1 MHSKAIRMGICAAVL
16 AGAIPACASAVSRAQ
31 APVPATPARQAS
43 SSQASPASQPPAP
56 ASPGARQSTATP
68 AASPQEQPAPP
79 RQASPA
85 AQAGSQAKPDAQEP
99 TTQKPTFRVQIELVT
114 QDVIVR
120 DSKGQF
126 IPDLRK
132 DEFEVYED
140 GVKQDI
146 ISMNLTHGGRVT
158 NLVAPPQAVAQEGIL
173 LPPSHPPA
181 DTAGRILIF
190 FIDDLHLEF
199 RNTARVRKL
208 LEDMQKTLIHDGDMF
223 AIQTTGPSSVAVDLT
238 YDRKRF
244 AESIKK
250 ISGSELKP
258 SEIING
264 PEGQE
269 GPSEVRYRAHVAF
282 STVNELLLALDQVH
296 NRRKALIYVS
306 DGYDFNPFENAR
318 AGIDPTGSGAFL
330 TRDTGGL
337 PTDTDPFAATGK
349 EFADA
354 DLVRELADLTR
365 TANRVNV
372 TMYTIDPRG
381 LVGGSDLDEQVDPVQ
396 WQDYIHKSQDSL
408 RVLAEQTGGMAVIN
422 QNDFTKAL
430 QKIDAE
436 TSDYYVLGYYSKNPD
451 PTKRYRSIEV
461 KITRPNVTVIARK
474 GYQLKRPPRGGKAPG
489 Q

>member
-1 MHSKAIRMGICAAVL
+1 MGICAAVL
-16 AGAIPACASAVSRAQ
+16 AVAIPACASAVVHVQ
-31 APVPATPARQAS
+31 APVPATPAPQAS
-43 SSQASPASQPPAP
+43 GSQASPAFQPSAP
-56 ASPGARQSTATP
+56 TSPGAQPSTATP
-68 AASPQEQPAPP
+68 AASPQQQPTPP
-79 RQASPA
+79 RQASPPP
-85 AQAGSQAKPDAQEP
+85 AGGQAKPDAQEP
-99 TTQKPTFRVQIELVT
+99 ATQKPTFRMQIELVT
-114 QDVIVR
+114 QDVIPR

-126 IPDLRK
+126 VPDLNK

-146 ISMNLTHGGRVT
+146 ISMNLTRGGRVT
-158 NLVAPPQAVAQEGIL
+158 NLVAPPQAAAQEGIL
-173 LPPSHPPA
+173 LPPSRPPA

-238 YDRKRF
+238 YDKKRF

-282 STVNELLLALDQVH
+282 STVNDLLLALDQVH

-306 DGYDFNPFENAR
+306 DGYDFNPFESAR

-337 PTDTDPFAATGK
+337 ANQGTDTDPFAATGK

-381 LVGGSDLDEQVDPVQ
+381 LVGGSDLDEQVDPVA

-461 KITRPNVTVIARK
+461 KVTRPNVTVIARK
-474 GYQLKRPPRGGKAPG
+474 GYQLKRPPRSGTAAG